1 MGFPSD
7 AFSTLLHI
15 SRPKLDG
22 GRCQT
27 DIHLTWDILDTRPTN
42 KTQTRKY
49 KYNKWWKLCYIF
61 PNRRTILG
69 IPTYVFNLY
78 YLGFPNAKVVYSRW
92 SGNFQMLG
100 AKPDETKSFLIRQNE
115 SKQNLKLVMPFSLN
129 TDQSFWDGIQ
139 WYNHYTYSLLGCYT

>member
-1 MGFPSD
+1 MQYSLSLSSVFGEQEEKCVQYPAHVIKKKKRSTLMGFPSD

-49 KYNKWWKLCYIF
+49 KYNKWKLCYIF
-61 PNRRTILG
+61 PNRRTILA
-69 IPTYVFNLY
+69 IPTYSICTIRDFLMRKQ
-78 YLGFPNAKVVYSRW
+78 FVVVGREISRCW
-92 SGNFQMLG
+92 V
-100 AKPDETKSFLIRQNE
+100 
-115 SKQNLKLVMPFSLN
+115 QNLMRQRAF
-129 TDQSFWDGIQ
+129 
-139 WYNHYTYSLLGCYT
+139 